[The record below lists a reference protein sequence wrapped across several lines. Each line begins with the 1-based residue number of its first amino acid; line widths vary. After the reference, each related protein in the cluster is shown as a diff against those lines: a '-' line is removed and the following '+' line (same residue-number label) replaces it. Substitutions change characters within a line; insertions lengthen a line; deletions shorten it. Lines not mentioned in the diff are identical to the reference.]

1 MEKKV
6 PKVSIQRKLIVI
18 PLLVILLSMA
28 LLSAT
33 SVRTSRI
40 SLISQMQENGLE
52 IAALATRYIQLE
64 ATTQA
69 QRAGAAND
77 SSDFSEL
84 QAFMD
89 DLASDDSIVFATFID
104 SSLTAVA
111 HSNHD
116 RIGLTLSD
124 EGSYAGAVA
133 GETYTAEY
141 DYPVGNVRVY
151 EVVYP
156 VFIEG
161 QHIGAIN
168 LGFSMERVHATAAA
182 TLMQIALTSAV
193 IFLVLGAILYF
204 ISRYIMKAVR
214 STQQQLNTI
223 AQGNLT
229 METDPFL
236 LASSDEFGDMAHS
249 IENMRKT
256 LLTMVG
262 QIAEYAG
269 SLTAASQE
277 LSATSQQSSA
287 AAEAV
292 SRTIEEIAESAV
304 RQAKDTETGAVHGHD
319 LGALIEK
326 NQQDVTHLSQ
336 SAQQV
341 NRLREESVI
350 TFQELVSSNHT
361 NQKAS
366 KEIGAMIYT
375 TNESAEK
382 IQAASGMIRNIAS
395 QTNLLALNAT
405 IEAARA
411 GEAGSGFA
419 VVADEIRKLAEDSSR
434 FTEEITTIIQE
445 LSAKTSA
452 AVDTVKVMETSV
464 TSQAHHLESTSHNFA
479 GIGDA
484 IEKINAA
491 VTDIDASSKTMGI
504 QKDEMIRVVESLAAI
519 SQENAAGTEE
529 ASASVE
535 EQTASLEEISNAS
548 ESLASLAL
556 DLQKSIQFFQV

>member
-6 PKVSIQRKLIVI
+6 RKVSIQRKLIVI
-18 PLLVILLSMA
+18 PLLVILISMA
-28 LLSAT
+28 ILSAT
-33 SVRTSRI
+33 SARTARI
-40 SLISQMQENGLE
+40 SLINQMQENGLE
-52 IAALATRYIQLE
+52 VAALATKYIQLE

-69 QRAGAAND
+69 QRAGISND
-77 SSDFSEL
+77 SSDFTEL
-84 QAFMD
+84 QTFME
-89 DLASDDSIVFATFID
+89 DLADDESIVFATFINSD
-104 SSLTAVA
+104 LTAVA

-116 RIGLTLSD
+116 RIGITLSD
-124 EGSYAGAVA
+124 DGSYAGAVA
-133 GETYTAEY
+133 GETYTSEY
-141 DYPVGNVRVY
+141 VYPVGNVRVY

-156 VFIEG
+156 VSIEG
-161 QHIGAIN
+161 QHIGAVN
-168 LGFSMERVHATAAA
+168 LGFSMERVHATVAA
-182 TLMQIALTSAV
+182 TLMQIILTSVV
-193 IFLVLGAILYF
+193 IFLVLGTILFF
-204 ISRYIMKAVR
+204 ISRYIMKAVK

-223 AQGNLT
+223 AQGTLT
-229 METDPFL
+229 METDPVL
-236 LASSDEFGDMAHS
+236 LASRDEFGDMAQS
-249 IENMRKT
+249 IEHMRKT
-256 LLTMVG
+256 LLAMVG

-269 SLTAASQE
+269 SLTASSQE

-304 RQAKDTETGAVHGHD
+304 RQAKDTEAGAVYGHD
-319 LGALIEK
+319 LGTLIEK

-336 SAQQV
+336 SANQV
-341 NRLREESVI
+341 NRLKEESMV
-350 TFQELVSSNHT
+350 TFQELLNSNDT

-366 KEIGAMIYT
+366 KEIGTIIYT

-452 AVDTVKVMETSV
+452 AVDTVKVMETTV
-464 TSQAHHLESTSHNFA
+464 ASQAGHLETTSHNFM
-479 GIGDA
+479 GIGAA
-484 IEKINAA
+484 IEKINEA
-491 VTDIDASSKTMGI
+491 VTGIDASSKTMGTK
-504 QKDEMIRVVESLAAI
+504 KDEMIRVVESLSAI

-535 EQTASLEEISNAS
+535 EQTASLEEISSAS
-548 ESLASLAL
+548 ESLALLAL
-556 DLQKSIQFFQV
+556 DLQKSIQFFRV